1 MRLLHLLLLGLILTP
16 LLHLSG
22 PSTSALAQEDAV
34 EGEEDEM
41 EVADEDELDSEETV
55 SFQADQGA
63 DREEQEDDDE
73 EGAVVE
79 DEEEEE
85 DEIASHPDVDTQ
97 IIFTN
102 RPEKEFVAGEPVYS
116 LIGFTNGGKI
126 DFIVTAI
133 EASFRYPQDFSY
145 YIQNFSVAYYET
157 YISPDTQLSFT
168 YNFRPSESF
177 YARPFGLTMNLYYKD
192 TEGNDYRNAV
202 FNGTVNIIEVEEGF
216 DTQTF
221 FMYVFMVSGLALL
234 MFIIHYVYTT
244 VRRGGKTTAKRPV
257 ETGTQSKDDVDYQ
270 WLPEGAIPKKSPR
283 ASPRKARNGSK
294 K

>member
-1 MRLLHLLLLGLILTP
+1 MRLLHLLLLGLIFTP
-16 LLHLSG
+16 LLHISG
-22 PSTSALAQEDAV
+22 PSVALAEEDAV
-34 EGEEDEM
+34 EGEEEDDI
-41 EVADEDELDSEETV
+41 EVADEDEPESEETV
-55 SFQADQGA
+55 SFPDQGGTPQQ
-63 DREEQEDDDE
+63 DEEEEDE

-79 DEEEEE
+79 DDEEEE
-85 DEIASHPDVDTQ
+85 DEIAPHPDVDTTV
-97 IIFTN
+97 IFTN
-102 RPEKEFVAGEPVYS
+102 RPGKDFVAGETVYS
-116 LIGFTNGGKI
+116 LIGFTNGADI
-126 DFIVTAI
+126 DFIVTGI

-145 YIQNFSVAYYET
+145 HIQNFSVAYYET
-157 YISPDTQLSFT
+157 YINPRTQLSFT

-192 TEGNDYRNAV
+192 VEGNEYRNAV
-202 FNGTVNIIEVEEGF
+202 FNGTVNIVEIEEGF

-244 VRRGGKTTAKRPV
+244 VRRGGRSTTKRPV
-257 ETGTQSKDDVDYQ
+257 ETGTQNKDDVDYQ

-283 ASPRKARNGSK
+283 ASPRKTRNATK